1 MSLDERIASTDAPP
15 PAPPHPQ
22 PRPLEAV
29 PVAAHTALSV
39 APGQTLVLAVSADRA
54 ASPEQAAAYPWTPI
68 EREFVAQRWEGQ
80 AIGGPETVR
89 RQLGELLEATQANEL
104 MVTAHVY
111 APADRIRSL
120 ELTRALF
127 GDQELPRGL
136 ATTGALGFAQR

>member
-54 ASPEQAAAYPWTPI
+54 ASPEQAAELARSVK
-68 EREFVAQRWEGQ
+68 ERLPGVEVLVLAGVEQMAVFDPGQ
-80 AIGGPETVR
+80 APASPDE
-89 RQLGELLEATQANEL
+89 EEA
-104 MVTAHVY
+104 
-111 APADRIRSL
+111 
-120 ELTRALF
+120 
-127 GDQELPRGL
+127 
-136 ATTGALGFAQR
+136 